1 MALKGTI
8 SAYIT
13 GREYRIEWS
22 AVQSVSE
29 NKSTITC
36 VHKLISN
43 ATYALDIGA
52 RTVSCKVGDDSKN
65 TASPAIDTGGGTTI
79 TLGTTKHTVTHKS
92 DGTKSVNI
100 EGVFY
105 IQATLSGVYRESI
118 TASGTVDLDAIPRV
132 SKPTVSAT
140 SVQMLSDV
148 TIYTNRNSTAFTH
161 ELRYSIETANGL
173 GIRGTIATGVED
185 SYKWTV
191 PDIVKDVA
199 GNFSVPC
206 TITCKT
212 YNGSSL
218 VGTATTQITVTVP
231 LATVPKLS
239 VSTVEMGKDQIAIT
253 LNRNAEEY
261 TLSLTYSLYAYG
273 GSEVLATSTKSNITD
288 GVYLWTVPLHFA
300 AKVPGDTKATVVF
313 TCKTWLGDTLVG
325 DPQDVSI
332 TATVPD
338 NKTTKPQVT
347 MTVSPVSELSSAFDG
362 VYVAGKTKVKVA
374 YTATSD
380 YSTIKSYKTEV
391 LDHTSSSNP
400 YTTPILNSG
409 GKVKVKGT
417 VTDARGYSTVVEEE
431 ISVSDYSRPRIIPGS
446 GKNSIVCARCNS
458 DGNLDPGGVWL
469 LIRIGR
475 KYSKVVADD
484 SQKNF
489 CKLSYQWKT
498 DAAGEG
504 DYSEPAELLAK
515 DAKTDYVSAKLPNIV
530 SSVTTAYN
538 IRLIAEDDIG
548 ETDTVTMTVPT
559 AFASYHV
566 PIGGHGFTMGG
577 YHDPAKYNV
586 FDCRFDAEFQGD
598 VSGRV
603 FGMGKLP
610 VIPEGADVNDY
621 KEFGVYAVTG
631 NNAAKTIANLPDEA
645 AGTLRVWSANGKG
658 STSTGEYIYIMQE
671 YIPYDN
677 YATYRRKLQL
687 QGESWEYGVWKVAGG
702 HDAIVSEGITDDW
715 YWRKYAN
722 GIAECWRRVKNEARD
737 IDTQFGSMYYANC
750 DEVTFPFGFYSAPV
764 VNATVESVTALTL
777 MSWQGTDGNGTTTA
791 SKPASYRVIRPTTIT
806 GASFTIAYHAIG
818 RWK

>member
-36 VHKLISN
+36 VHKLIN
-43 ATYALDIGA
+43 AQSYSLYINT
-52 RTVSCKVGDDSKN
+52 RTVSCKVGDDSKT

-79 TLGTTKHTVTHKS
+79 TLGTTKHTVTHNS
-92 DGTKSVNI
+92 DGTKRVNI
-100 EGVFY
+100 EGIFY
-105 IQATLSGVYRESI
+105 IQAVLSGVYRESI
-118 TASGTVDLDAIPRV
+118 TASGTVDLDTIPRA

-140 SVQMLSDV
+140 SVQLLRDV

-161 ELRYSIETANGL
+161 ELSYSIATANGL
-173 GIRGTIATGVED
+173 GVRGTIATGVGD

-199 GNFSVPC
+199 GNSSVTC

-212 YNGSSL
+212 YNGASP

-231 LATVPKLS
+231 AATVPKLS

-338 NKTTKPQVT
+338 NSTTKPKVT
-347 MTVSPVSELSSAFDG
+347 MTVSPINELPSAFDG
-362 VYVAGKTKVKVA
+362 AYVAGKTKVKVT

-380 YSTIKSYKTEV
+380 YSTIKSYKTEL
-391 LDHTSSSNP
+391 LDHTGSSNP
-400 YTTPILNSG
+400 YTTPVLLSG
-409 GKVKVKGT
+409 GTVKVKGT

-431 ISVSDYSRPRIIPGS
+431 ISVSDYNRPRIINGS

-458 DGNLDPGGVWL
+458 DGNLDPGGLRL
-469 LIRIGR
+469 LIQIGR
-475 KYSKVVADD
+475 KYSKVVSGG
-484 SQKNF
+484 SQRNF

-498 DAAGEG
+498 DAADE
-504 DYSEPAELLAK
+504 DAYSDPAELLAK
-515 DAKTDYVSAKLPNIV
+515 TATSDYVSKVIPGVV
-530 SSVTTAYN
+530 SSNTTAYN

-566 PIGGHGFTMGG
+566 PIGGHGFTLGG

-586 FDCRFDAEFQGD
+586 FDCRFDAEFDGN
-598 VSGRV
+598 VY
-603 FGMGKLP
+603 GKVYGLGGLP
-610 VIPEGADVNDY
+610 MVPENANFNDY
-621 KEFGVYAVTG
+621 KDFGVYAVTQT
-631 NNAAKTIANLPDEA
+631 AKALTIENMPVQK
-645 AGTLRVWSANGKG
+645 AGTLRVWSANGSG
-658 STSTGEYIYIMQE
+658 LTTGTYVYILQE
-671 YIPYDN
+671 FVPFDN
-677 YATYRRKLQL
+677 SATYRRCVML
-687 QGESWEYGVWKVAGG
+687 ENDVWEYMPWKV
-702 HDAIVSEGITDDW
+702 ST
-715 YWRKYAN
+715 
-722 GIAECWRRVKNEARD
+722 
-737 IDTQFGSMYYANC
+737 
-750 DEVTFPFGFYSAPV
+750 
-764 VNATVESVTALTL
+764 
-777 MSWQGTDGNGTTTA
+777 WQ
-791 SKPASYRVIRPTTIT
+791 TI
-806 GASFTIAYHAIG
+806 
-818 RWK
+818 